1 MRRASGVPGGRTNE
15 GPQGFS
21 SKWDLPLPGESTGRR
36 EGSKQKRPGSG
47 FHVLPLQ
54 SALFC

>member
-1 MRRASGVPGGRTNE
+1 MTRASGVPGGRTNE
-15 GPQGFS
+15 GPQGLS
-21 SKWDLPLPGESTGRR
+21 SKRDQPLPGGATGRR
-36 EGSKQKRPGSG
+36 EGSKQKRPGLG